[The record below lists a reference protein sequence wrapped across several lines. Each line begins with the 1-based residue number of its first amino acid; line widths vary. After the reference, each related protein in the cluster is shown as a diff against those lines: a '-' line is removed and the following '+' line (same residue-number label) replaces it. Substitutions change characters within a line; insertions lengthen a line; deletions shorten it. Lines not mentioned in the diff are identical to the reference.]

1 MQEHRIE
8 VEQLSAVEFA
18 HRMAKDIEARR
29 RGGPNLQAKY
39 LELAE
44 QLPPEIVAE
53 CKRSAIEVW
62 GKVEDELAKRVVTN
76 FEVLRSRMNARFAEQ
91 RGRKEAQAEEKPKDK
106 PPKAEVVPLIQASRF
121 QIATRILNACKT
133 RYQTYQTYQTYQSYI
148 FYLSYKKYK
157 TNKE

>member
-1 MQEHRIE
+1 MEAMMQEHRIE

-76 FEVLRSRMNARFAEQ
+76 FEALRSRMNARFAEQ
-91 RGRKEAQAEEKPKDK
+91 RGRREAQAEEKPKDK
-106 PPKAEVVPLIQASRF
+106 PPKAEVVPLISKGTITRLTA
-121 QIATRILNACKT
+121 IADQGVEYDEEEKDNAAEPE
-133 RYQTYQTYQTYQSYI
+133 QSGQLVA
-148 FYLSYKKYK
+148 FKP
-157 TNKE
+157 E